1 MKKNLIHSAL
11 LIAITGVIVAGNIFS
26 GCQETPST
34 SSRPNQS
41 PETHLWVDT
50 IGSVQTSQVTLHWWG
65 DDPDGFIRG
74 YLITVDGIS
83 WGFTAANESTF
94 VISVGSNILDT
105 ARIQIAAV
113 DQEGNGGYDHVVVH
127 NGISFGGEAFE
138 DNDSNGVYTVGEP
151 YVDYGAID
159 PTPARISVL
168 VKNTPPVVTFDALST
183 VPSKTLPVATVL
195 FTGTDIDGN
204 STIREYFIAMN
215 DTADTSWTKIP
226 NTVSMLTLVGDLT
239 DTSATTVPAVL
250 KSGIAADDIGISVNN
265 LKLNSNNAM
274 YLYAVDITG
283 AKSKIVRMPD
293 TTKTWF
299 VQKPR
304 GRRKLLLVD
313 DYGTANPNPDLI
325 YKDVFDSTLNS
336 QGVSYK
342 DYDVLDINGQP
353 ISVNVAAP
361 MILETMKLYPMVF
374 WYSKIAN
381 LRYAQETIPQYLLNN
396 GKAIFTTGFDNFIT
410 SSDELAID
418 FAPVDSLL
426 TSYKVNDSTI
436 NGGYIPRVYLNSKVL
451 PVDSND
457 ANPHPVLL
465 FDRTAIFGTY
475 AAQEGSLDKV
485 LYRLDL
491 PKPANSQELWVGN
504 PAVGIQS
511 NNGRLIFF
519 TVPLHLMRTYDP
531 LDNNKSRLIKLFE
544 RIFKGD
550 FGE

>member
-1 MKKNLIHSAL
+1 MKKNILHTAIIVS
-11 LIAITGVIVAGNIFS
+11 IAGVVAAGIILS
-26 GCQETPST
+26 GCRETPS
-34 SSRPNQS
+34 SPSRPNQP

-65 DDPDGFIRG
+65 DDPDGFVRG
-74 YLITVDGIS
+74 YLITIDGAT
-83 WGFTAANESTF
+83 WGFTTANESTF
-94 VISVGSNILDT
+94 VISIGSNVLDT
-105 ARIQIAAV
+105 AKIQIAAV
-113 DQEGNGGYDHVVVH
+113 DQEGNGRYDISVVS
-127 NGISFGGEAFE
+127 NGISFGGEAF
-138 DNDSNGVYTVGEP
+138 DDRDSNGVYTEGESF
-151 YVDYGAID
+151 VDYGAID

-168 VKNTPPVVTFDALST
+168 VKNTPPVVTFDAISAI
-183 VPSKTLPVATVL
+183 PSVTLPVATVL
-195 FTGTDIDGN
+195 FTGSDIDGN
-204 STIREYFIAMN
+204 NTIREYFVALN
-215 DTADTSWTKIP
+215 DTADSSWTKIP
-226 NTVSMLTLVGDLT
+226 NTVSMLTLVGDLS
-239 DTSATTVPAVL
+239 DTSAAVVPAAL
-250 KSGIAADDIGISVNN
+250 KSGIAANDIGITINN
-265 LKLNSNNAM
+265 LKLNSNNVL

-283 AKSKIVRMPD
+283 AKSAVVRMPD

-313 DYGTANPNPDLI
+313 NYGTASPNPDLI
-325 YKDVFDSTLNS
+325 YKDVFDSTYNS
-336 QGVSYK
+336 QGVPYK
-342 DYDVLDINGQP
+342 DYDVLDLNGQP

-361 MILETMKLYPMVF
+361 MILETMKQYSMVF

-381 LRYAQETIPQYLLNN
+381 LRYAQETIPTYLLNN
-396 GKAIFTTGFDNFIT
+396 GKVVFTTGFDNFIT

-418 FAPVDSLL
+418 FAPIDSLL
-426 TSYKVNDSTI
+426 TSYKVNDSTT

-451 PVDSND
+451 AVDSSE
-457 ANPHPVLL
+457 ANPHPALV

-491 PKPANSQELWVGN
+491 PNPANSQELWVGN
-504 PAVGIQS
+504 PAVGIKS

-531 LDNNKSRLIKLFE
+531 ADGYKSRLIKLFD